1 VSGTREKHAEV
12 LSNRGGEVAI
22 GYQLELE
29 KASRCGNCAPDI
41 EDLGAEQTGKI

>member
-1 VSGTREKHAEV
+1 VSGTREKHAEM

-29 KASRCGNCAPDI
+29 KLQDAGIVARY
-41 EDLGAEQTGKI
+41 